1 MKICKTCI
9 HYDACRMFIDVDRME
24 SKCKNFEDK
33 CLYIKQPCAIGDT
46 VYLLRR
52 MTEKECISSGIVSGV
67 YCVGNKQRQY
77 TDYKDRPY
85 KIVKTVMKQS
95 YYKLF
100 GYMVFLDLVAAELKL
115 KKLNK

>member
-9 HYDACRMFIDVDRME
+9 HYDACRMFTYVDRVE
-24 SKCKNFEDK
+24 SKCNNFEDK
-33 CLYIKQPCAIGDT
+33 RLYSKRPCLVGDT
-46 VYLLRR
+46 VYILRR

-67 YCVGNKQRQY
+67 YCVGSKQCQY

-85 KIVKTVMKQS
+85 KIVKTTMKQS

-100 GYMVFLDLVAAELKL
+100 GNMVFLDSSQAEMKL
-115 KKLNK
+115 KILNK